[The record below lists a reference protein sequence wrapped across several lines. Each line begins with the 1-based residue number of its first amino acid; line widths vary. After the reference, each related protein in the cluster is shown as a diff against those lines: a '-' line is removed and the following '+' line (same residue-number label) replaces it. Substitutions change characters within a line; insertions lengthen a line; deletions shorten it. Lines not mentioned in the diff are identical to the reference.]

1 MKKKEVSKA
10 RTFDSI
16 KYIKKREKGIPTK
29 KFQRKSDRGEKAQH
43 PWGIE

>member
-16 KYIKKREKGIPTK
+16 KYIKKK
-29 KFQRKSDRGEKAQH
+29 KKEYRQKISKEV
-43 PWGIE
+43 